1 MLLDSWKRVRAAWDR
16 FWFTPIPVLPLA
28 IFRICLGL
36 LALGFAWLIY
46 EDLFVWF
53 GADGIIPAPATQ
65 QWNGK
70 ISLNLLNIFPNSDQW
85 LHVFF
90 WIFVLAAFCLTIG
103 FCTRISATIVFLAL
117 ASFHHRN
124 VLILNSG
131 DSFMRLSCLW
141 LIFSDAG
148 KALSV
153 DCFIKSGSSKADWAG
168 IDALSNGWA
177 QRMIQFQ
184 VCFVYAHAFYT
195 KIFGELWQQGIAVY
209 YSSRLEEFAR
219 FPLPYVF
226 DNLVL
231 IKLLTWGTLALEFS
245 MFTLIWVKPLR
256 YPIILMIICMHI
268 VIDWTMNIPQ
278 FEWLM
283 ISSLILFAYPEDV
296 VALFKAAARLK
307 TGARPAA
314 ATETQ

>member
-1 MLLDSWKRVRAAWDR
+1 MRNSWKTIAAAWDR
-16 FWFTPIPVLPLA
+16 FWFTERAALPLA

-36 LALGFAWLIY
+36 LVLGFAWLIY
-46 EDLFVWF
+46 DDLFVWF
-53 GADGIIPAPATQ
+53 GAQGIIPAPTTQ
-65 QWNGK
+65 QWNGT
-70 ISLNLLNIFPNSDQW
+70 IALNLLNVFPNNDQW
-85 LHVFF
+85 LLVFF
-90 WIFVLAAFCLTIG
+90 WVFVAAAFCLTIG
-103 FCTRISATIVFLAL
+103 FSTRVSATIVFLAL

-153 DCFIKSGSSKADWAG
+153 DRFMASKRSDWIGVDVLSSAWAE
-168 IDALSNGWA
+168 
-177 QRMIQFQ
+177 RMIQFQ
-184 VCFVYAHAFYT
+184 VCCVYAHAFYT
-195 KIFGELWQQGIAVY
+195 KIFGELWQQGLAVY